1 MEPPTIY
8 LPPRLEL
15 KIDLTDEQFWQLCCD
30 NDDLRF
36 ETTATGELIIMSP
49 TGSITSDRN
58 SDLNFQLRAW
68 NRQNNLGKVFDS
80 NGGFVLPNGAK
91 LAPDSSWVKMDR
103 WDALTPEEQNRF
115 APLCPDFV
123 VELMSPSDTLPQ
135 TREKMEE
142 YIENGAQLGW
152 LINRTKRQVE
162 IYRPNRE
169 VEILDNPQTVSGE
182 NILPGF
188 VLDLATIW

>member
-1 MEPPTIY
+1 METPTIY

-15 KIDLTDEQFWQLCCD
+15 KIDLTDEQFWKLCQN

-36 ETTATGELIIMSP
+36 EKTATGELIIMSP
-49 TGSITSDRN
+49 TGGYTGERN
-58 SDLNFQLRAW
+58 SELNFQVRAW

-80 NGGFVLPNGAK
+80 NTGFTLPNGADR
-91 LAPDSSWVKMDR
+91 APDTSWVKMDR
-103 WDALTPEEQNRF
+103 WNALTEEERNKF
-115 APLCPDFV
+115 LPLCPDFV
-123 VELMSPSDTLPQ
+123 VELMSPSDTLAK
-135 TREKMEE
+135 TRKKMEE

-152 LINRTKRQVE
+152 LINRKNRQVE
-162 IYRPNRE
+162 IYRPNQK

-188 VLDLATIW
+188 TLDLATIW

>member
-1 MEPPTIY
+1 METPTIY

-15 KIDLTDEQFWQLCCD
+15 KIDLTDEQFWQLCQN

-49 TGSITSDRN
+49 TGGYTSDRN

-80 NGGFVLPNGAK
+80 NGGFILPNGSK
-91 LAPDSSWVKMDR
+91 RSPDSSWLKMER
-103 WDALTPEEQNRF
+103 WNALTEEERDRF
-115 APLCPDFV
+115 MPLCPDFV
-123 VELMSPSDTLPQ
+123 VELMSPSDTLAK

-142 YIENGAQLGW
+142 YMENGAQLGW
-152 LINRTKRQVE
+152 LINRKKRQVE

-169 VEILDNPQTVSGE
+169 VEILDNAQTVSGE

>member
-15 KIDLTDEQFWQLCCD
+15 KIDLTDEQFWQLCRD

-36 ETTATGELIIMSP
+36 ETTAKGELIIMSP

-91 LAPDSSWVKMDR
+91 LAPDSSWVKMER

-123 VELMSPSDTLPQ
+123 VELMSPSDRLPK

-142 YIENGAQLGW
+142 YMENGAQLGW
-152 LINRTKRQVE
+152 LINRSKGQVE

-182 NILPGF
+182 NVLPGF

>member
-1 MEPPTIY
+1 MEAPTIY

-15 KIDLTDEQFWQLCCD
+15 KIDLTSEQFWQLCH
-30 NDDLRF
+30 NNGDLRF
-36 ETTATGELIIMSP
+36 EKTATGELIIMSP
-49 TGSITSDRN
+49 TGGYTGERN
-58 SDLNFQLRAW
+58 SELNFQVRAW

-80 NGGFVLPNGAK
+80 NTGFTLPNGADR
-91 LAPDSSWVKMDR
+91 APDTSWVKIDR
-103 WDALTPEEQNRF
+103 WDALTEEERNKF
-115 APLCPDFV
+115 LPLCPDFV
-123 VELMSPSDTLPQ
+123 VELMSPSDALPK

-152 LINRTKRQVE
+152 LINRKKRQVE
-162 IYRPNRE
+162 IYRPNQE

>member
-1 MEPPTIY
+1 MEAPTIY

-15 KIDLTDEQFWQLCCD
+15 KIDLTDEQFWKLCQN

-36 ETTATGELIIMSP
+36 EKTATGELIIMSP
-49 TGSITSDRN
+49 TGGYTGERN
-58 SDLNFQLRAW
+58 SELNFQVRAW

-80 NGGFVLPNGAK
+80 NTGFTLPNGADR
-91 LAPDSSWVKMDR
+91 APDTSWVKMDR
-103 WDALTPEEQNRF
+103 WNALTEEERNKF
-115 APLCPDFV
+115 LPLCPNFV
-123 VELMSPSDTLPQ
+123 VELMSPSDTLTK

-142 YIENGAQLGW
+142 YIENGAELGW
-152 LINRTKRQVE
+152 LINRKNRQVE
-162 IYRPNRE
+162 IYRPNQK

-188 VLDLATIW
+188 NLDLTTIW

>member
-1 MEPPTIY
+1 METPTIS

-15 KIDLTDEQFWQLCCD
+15 KVDLTDEQFWQLCHN

-49 TGSITSDRN
+49 TGGSTSDRN

-68 NRQNNLGKVFDS
+68 NRRTNLGKVFDS
-80 NGGFVLPNGAK
+80 NGGFELPNGAK
-91 LAPDSSWVKMDR
+91 RAPDSSWVKRSR
-103 WDALTPEEQNRF
+103 WNALTAEEQDGF
-115 APLCPDFV
+115 LPLCPDFV
-123 VELMSPSDTLPQ
+123 VELMSPSDTLFK
-135 TREKMEE
+135 TRKKMAE
-142 YIENGAQLGW
+142 YMANGAKLGW
-152 LINRTKRQVE
+152 LINRKKRQVE
-162 IYRPNRE
+162 IYRPQQE

-182 NILPGF
+182 DILPGF

>member
-1 MEPPTIY
+1 METPTIY

-15 KIDLTDEQFWQLCCD
+15 KIDLTDEQFWQLCKN

-36 ETTATGELIIMSP
+36 EKTATGELIIMSP

-80 NGGFVLPNGAK
+80 NGGFQLPNGAK
-91 LAPDSSWVKMDR
+91 LAPDSSWLKMDR
-103 WDALTPEEQNRF
+103 WDALTPEEQNKF

-123 VELMSPSDTLPQ
+123 VELMSPSDTLPK
-135 TREKMEE
+135 TREKMKE
-142 YIENGAQLGW
+142 YMDNGAELGW
-152 LINRTKRQVE
+152 LINRKQRQVE

-182 NILPGF
+182 KVLPGF